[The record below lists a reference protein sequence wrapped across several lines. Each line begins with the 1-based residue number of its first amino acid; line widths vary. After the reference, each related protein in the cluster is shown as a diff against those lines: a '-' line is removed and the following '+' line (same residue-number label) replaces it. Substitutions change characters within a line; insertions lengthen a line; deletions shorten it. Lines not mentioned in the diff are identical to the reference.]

1 MPTVEWNLQAWNVSY
16 DWAKDGHEWSS
27 AWGGSDAQWFGA
39 ILPRIHAFLPSDT
52 ILEIAPG
59 FGRWT
64 NHLKNHAGHLIVV
77 DLAERCI
84 SACQERFASASNIT
98 YHVNDGR
105 SLAMVPDNSLDF
117 VFSFDSLVHAEADVI
132 QAYLTQLADKL
143 KPGGAGFVHHS
154 NLGSYQRAF
163 AFGEKIPAKARH
175 LLLERGLIDQAHCR
189 ASSMTA
195 ALFEQYCDQAGL
207 QCVGQELVNWG
218 TTRLIDCFSLFT
230 RKTASWARPN
240 RIVENPHFMSQAAAI
255 RRLSHVY
262 AHSRTD

>member
-16 DWAKDGHEWSS
+16 EWAKDGHEWSS
-27 AWGGSDAQWFGA
+27 TWGGSDAQWFGA
-39 ILPRIHAFLPSDT
+39 IFPRIHAFLPTDT

-64 NHLKNHAGHLIVV
+64 DHLKNHAEHLIVV
-77 DLAERCI
+77 DLADKCI
-84 SACQERFASASNIT
+84 SACRERFASASNIT
-98 YHVNDGR
+98 YHVNDGK

-132 QAYLTQLADKL
+132 QAYLTQLAHKL
-143 KPGGAGFVHHS
+143 KPGGAGFFHHS
-154 NLGSYQRAF
+154 NIGEYQRVF
-163 AFGEKIPAKARH
+163 AFGQKIPASVRQR
-175 LLLERGLIDQAHCR
+175 LIERGLLDQAHCR

-195 ALFEQYCDQAGL
+195 ALFEKYCDQAGL

-230 RKTASWARPN
+230 PKTSPWARPN
-240 RIVENPHFMSQAAAI
+240 EIVKNPHFMSEAAAI
-255 RRLSHVY
+255 RRLSHIY
-262 AHSRTD
+262 ARARAD